1 MVDAFSA
8 AHTNTFVDLYNIAL
22 NDTVYFKSAHPV
34 TVSNTG
40 CVAQT
45 YSFSNRIA
53 ATAYTLNSGNISP
66 ATFGHIDLAGD
77 AASGATIRFE
87 PESLTVGPMS
97 SAVVTLH
104 FRRPASLNESRI
116 PVYSGF
122 VTINGSAGDSL
133 SLPYAGIATS
143 MKDVTIVNSAD
154 GYPYLTSSSD
164 ATLSPITANG
174 TVFILPGNST
184 TFNSTAFNSTV
195 FNSTVFN
202 STGLPSLVYELAMGS
217 RTVRIDVQPANPR
230 GVPRILG
237 QRVLGSVPGYPV
249 QNHARQT
256 MDGMAWNGQLADG
269 SWVPAGKYRFMLRTL
284 KIFGNVMYD
293 HDYEMYTT
301 RVFEIKYAT

>member
-1 MVDAFSA
+1 LVDAFTA

-22 NDTVYFKSAHPV
+22 NDTVHFKSAHPV

-40 CVAQT
+40 RVAQT
-45 YSFSNRIA
+45 YTFSNLIV
-53 ATAYTLNSGNISP
+53 ATAYTLNSGNIST
-66 ATFGHIDLAGD
+66 ATFGVIGLVGD

-87 PESLTVGPMS
+87 PESLTVGPKS

-143 MKDVTIVNSAD
+143 MKDVAIVDSAD
-154 GYPYLTSSSD
+154 GYPYLTRSSD
-164 ATLSPITANG
+164 ATQSPITANG

-184 TFNSTAFNSTV
+184 AFNSTV

-202 STGLPSLVYELAMGS
+202 SAGLPSLVYELAMGL
-217 RTVRIDVQPANPR
+217 RIVRIDVQPANPR
-230 GVPRILG
+230 EVPRILG

-249 QNHARQT
+249 QNHVRQT
-256 MDGMAWNGQLADG
+256 MDGIAWNGQLADG
-269 SWVPAGKYRFMLRTL
+269 SWAPAGKYRFMLRAL
-284 KIFGNVMYD
+284 KIFGNVTHD
-293 HDYEMYTT
+293 RDYEMYTT
-301 RVFEIKYAT
+301 LVFEIKYAT